1 MKVFQFKFP
10 TMVVDKASGE
20 RVMFDPAS
28 NADHRRKL
36 DENIDQWRRQHPE
49 AHDAQLDSIDMDAH
63 VAVLI
68 DHGVTSVNRE
78 GSQQIVNL
86 RPADQKP
93 AAGERIA
100 RIWEARLG
108 THLGGASGHE
118 DGPLRTVRG
127 ACGVRGVGQGPGVG
141 PWDPGE
147 RVGGQTL
154 GGDGRTAR
162 RWRLA
167 LPVGAHDHLAAVE
180 DGGQDAG
187 GVRTDRPCG
196 LDVHG
201 GRERADGG
209 WRCRLARTIIWQPS
223 KMAARTQEACEQI
236 GHVGWTYTADAKTG
250 IIDIIPGEPPVFLKT
265 HPFPFDRLGSPAD
278 RDRTPFGVKLP
289 ARGGA
294 DVVYEPVEMD
304 WRESSFLLIGGEGG
318 SGKSVLANNLLASIV
333 AQQPLLSV
341 VDLANKATD
350 YYWLRPW
357 VTAGYWGCESVVQAA
372 GVLNMLVDEIEHG
385 ERARAWKENA
395 WQNWLDIPRWAK
407 EKYPLHYIVV
417 DEYSSLVDEAQLVKR
432 IPKADS
438 VLPAVW
444 AQMFTGQ
451 AENDIRSRVL
461 RLLRTARAQGYR
473 LILISQTVN
482 ERSGLGPTTR
492 DLFGQRIVM
501 GPNPS
506 EALVR
511 GVFHDVASM
520 PVVPEHL
527 TALGVTK
534 GVGRAEFTG
543 QASVVFKTTY
553 AGTQDRSDTYM
564 LAQALVDRIGV
575 PDGVDAA
582 RFLRTLEPHGEDDPV
597 DAEYMRWLT
606 DRVSM
611 PYARALATDPVLSA
625 IKGAWDESRIA
636 LGGEDDPVDAE
647 YMRWLTDRVSMPYA
661 RALATDPV
669 LSAIKG
675 AWDESRIALGERPDP
690 IPGMGADTDGADA
703 GDGDA
708 DGDGG
713 AGLPAASPDADSQPS
728 GPVMDAHELAR
739 LMRA

>member
-36 DENIDQWRRQHPE
+36 DENIDQWRRAHPQ

-108 THLGGASGHE
+108 MKMVRFEPYEGRAVFEALDKDRVSARGILANALG
-118 DGPLRTVRG
+118 VK
-127 ACGVRGVGQGPGVG
+127 
-141 PWDPGE
+141 PWE
-147 RVGGQTL
+147 VM
-154 GGDGRTAR
+154 
-162 RWRLA
+162 
-167 LPVGAHDHLAAVE
+167 VE
-180 DGGQDAG
+180 
-187 GVRTDRPCG
+187 P
-196 LDVHG
+196 
-201 GRERADGG
+201 RADGG

-372 GVLNMLVDEIEHG
+372 GVLNMLVEQIEHG

-575 PDGVDAA
+575 PDGVDAT
-582 RFLRTLEPHGEDDPV
+582 RFLRTLEPH
-597 DAEYMRWLT
+597 
-606 DRVSM
+606 
-611 PYARALATDPVLSA
+611 
-625 IKGAWDESRIA
+625 
-636 LGGEDDPVDAE
+636 GEDDPVDAE

-703 GDGDA
+703 GDGGA

-713 AGLPAASPDADSQPS
+713 AGLPAASPDTDSQPS

>member
-20 RVMFDPAS
+20 RVVFDPAS

-68 DHGVTSVNRE
+68 DHGITSVNRE

-108 THLGGASGHE
+108 MKMVRFEPYEGRAVFEALDKDRVSARGILANALG
-118 DGPLRTVRG
+118 VK
-127 ACGVRGVGQGPGVG
+127 
-141 PWDPGE
+141 PWE
-147 RVGGQTL
+147 VM
-154 GGDGRTAR
+154 
-162 RWRLA
+162 
-167 LPVGAHDHLAAVE
+167 VE
-180 DGGQDAG
+180 
-187 GVRTDRPCG
+187 P
-196 LDVHG
+196 
-201 GRERADGG
+201 RADGG

-553 AGTQDRSDTYM
+553 AGTASRSDTYM

-636 LGGEDDPVDAE
+636 LG
-647 YMRWLTDRVSMPYA
+647 
-661 RALATDPV
+661 
-669 LSAIKG
+669 
-675 AWDESRIALGERPDP
+675 ERPDP
-690 IPGMGADTDGADA
+690 IPGMDADTDGADA

-708 DGDGG
+708 DGDG
-713 AGLPAASPDADSQPS
+713 AGMPAASPDADSQPS

>member
-20 RVMFDPAS
+20 RVVFDPAS

-68 DHGVTSVNRE
+68 DHGVTSVNCE

-108 THLGGASGHE
+108 MKMVRFEPYEGRAVFEALDKDRVSARGILANALG
-118 DGPLRTVRG
+118 VK
-127 ACGVRGVGQGPGVG
+127 
-141 PWDPGE
+141 PWE
-147 RVGGQTL
+147 VM
-154 GGDGRTAR
+154 
-162 RWRLA
+162 
-167 LPVGAHDHLAAVE
+167 VE
-180 DGGQDAG
+180 PRD
-187 GVRTDRPCG
+187 
-196 LDVHG
+196 
-201 GRERADGG
+201 DGG

-636 LGGEDDPVDAE
+636 LG
-647 YMRWLTDRVSMPYA
+647 
-661 RALATDPV
+661 
-669 LSAIKG
+669 
-675 AWDESRIALGERPDP
+675 ERPDP
-690 IPGMGADTDGADA
+690 IPGMGADMDGADA

-713 AGLPAASPDADSQPS
+713 AGLPAASPDTDSQPS

>member
-108 THLGGASGHE
+108 MKMIRFEPYEGRAVFEALDKDRVSARGILANALG
-118 DGPLRTVRG
+118 VK
-127 ACGVRGVGQGPGVG
+127 
-141 PWDPGE
+141 PWE
-147 RVGGQTL
+147 VM
-154 GGDGRTAR
+154 
-162 RWRLA
+162 
-167 LPVGAHDHLAAVE
+167 VE
-180 DGGQDAG
+180 
-187 GVRTDRPCG
+187 P
-196 LDVHG
+196 
-201 GRERADGG
+201 RADGG

-372 GVLNMLVDEIEHG
+372 GVLNMLVEQIEHG

-473 LILISQTVN
+473 LSLISQTVN

-553 AGTQDRSDTYM
+553 AGTRDRSDTYM

-575 PDGVDAA
+575 PNGVDAA

-636 LGGEDDPVDAE
+636 LG
-647 YMRWLTDRVSMPYA
+647 
-661 RALATDPV
+661 
-669 LSAIKG
+669 
-675 AWDESRIALGERPDP
+675 ERPDP
-690 IPGMGADTDGADA
+690 IPGMDADTDGADA

-713 AGLPAASPDADSQPS
+713 AGLPAASPDTDSQPS

>member
-108 THLGGASGHE
+108 MKMVRFEPYEGRAVFEALDKDRVSARGILANALG
-118 DGPLRTVRG
+118 VK
-127 ACGVRGVGQGPGVG
+127 
-141 PWDPGE
+141 PWE
-147 RVGGQTL
+147 VM
-154 GGDGRTAR
+154 
-162 RWRLA
+162 
-167 LPVGAHDHLAAVE
+167 VE
-180 DGGQDAG
+180 
-187 GVRTDRPCG
+187 P
-196 LDVHG
+196 
-201 GRERADGG
+201 RADSG

-372 GVLNMLVDEIEHG
+372 GVLNMLVEQIEHG

-636 LGGEDDPVDAE
+636 LG
-647 YMRWLTDRVSMPYA
+647 
-661 RALATDPV
+661 
-669 LSAIKG
+669 
-675 AWDESRIALGERPDP
+675 ERPDP
-690 IPGMGADTDGADA
+690 IPGMDADTDGADA
-703 GDGDA
+703 DDGDA

-713 AGLPAASPDADSQPS
+713 AGLPAASPDTDSQPS

>member
-68 DHGVTSVNRE
+68 DHGITSVNRE

-108 THLGGASGHE
+108 MKMVRFEPYEGRAVFEALDKDRVSARGILANALG
-118 DGPLRTVRG
+118 VK
-127 ACGVRGVGQGPGVG
+127 
-141 PWDPGE
+141 PWDVMVEP
-147 RVGGQTL
+147 R
-154 GGDGRTAR
+154 DG
-162 RWRLA
+162 
-167 LPVGAHDHLAAVE
+167 
-180 DGGQDAG
+180 
-187 GVRTDRPCG
+187 
-196 LDVHG
+196 
-201 GRERADGG
+201 GG

-372 GVLNMLVDEIEHG
+372 GVLNMLVEQIEHG

-527 TALGVTK
+527 TELGVTK

-636 LGGEDDPVDAE
+636 LG
-647 YMRWLTDRVSMPYA
+647 
-661 RALATDPV
+661 
-669 LSAIKG
+669 
-675 AWDESRIALGERPDP
+675 ERPDS

-713 AGLPAASPDADSQPS
+713 AGLPAVSPDADSQPS

>member
-68 DHGVTSVNRE
+68 DHGITSVNRE

-108 THLGGASGHE
+108 MKMVRFEPYEGRAVFEALDKDRVSARGILANALG
-118 DGPLRTVRG
+118 VK
-127 ACGVRGVGQGPGVG
+127 
-141 PWDPGE
+141 PWE
-147 RVGGQTL
+147 VM
-154 GGDGRTAR
+154 
-162 RWRLA
+162 
-167 LPVGAHDHLAAVE
+167 VE
-180 DGGQDAG
+180 
-187 GVRTDRPCG
+187 P
-196 LDVHG
+196 
-201 GRERADGG
+201 RADGG

-636 LGGEDDPVDAE
+636 LG
-647 YMRWLTDRVSMPYA
+647 
-661 RALATDPV
+661 
-669 LSAIKG
+669 
-675 AWDESRIALGERPDP
+675 ERPDP

-708 DGDGG
+708 DGAGD
-713 AGLPAASPDADSQPS
+713 AGLPAASPDTDSQPS

>member
-68 DHGVTSVNRE
+68 DHGITSVNRE

-108 THLGGASGHE
+108 MKMVRFEPYEGRAVFEALDKDRVSARGILANALG
-118 DGPLRTVRG
+118 VK
-127 ACGVRGVGQGPGVG
+127 
-141 PWDPGE
+141 PWDVMVEP
-147 RVGGQTL
+147 R
-154 GGDGRTAR
+154 DG
-162 RWRLA
+162 
-167 LPVGAHDHLAAVE
+167 
-180 DGGQDAG
+180 
-187 GVRTDRPCG
+187 
-196 LDVHG
+196 
-201 GRERADGG
+201 GG

-372 GVLNMLVDEIEHG
+372 GVLNMLVEQIEHG

-527 TALGVTK
+527 TELGVTK

-636 LGGEDDPVDAE
+636 LG
-647 YMRWLTDRVSMPYA
+647 
-661 RALATDPV
+661 
-669 LSAIKG
+669 
-675 AWDESRIALGERPDP
+675 ERPDP
-690 IPGMGADTDGADA
+690 IPGMDADTDGADA
-703 GDGDA
+703 GDGDT

-713 AGLPAASPDADSQPS
+713 AGLPAVSPDADSQPS

>member
-108 THLGGASGHE
+108 MKMVRFEPYEGRAVFEALDKDRVSARGILANALG
-118 DGPLRTVRG
+118 VK
-127 ACGVRGVGQGPGVG
+127 
-141 PWDPGE
+141 PWE
-147 RVGGQTL
+147 VM
-154 GGDGRTAR
+154 
-162 RWRLA
+162 
-167 LPVGAHDHLAAVE
+167 VE
-180 DGGQDAG
+180 
-187 GVRTDRPCG
+187 P
-196 LDVHG
+196 
-201 GRERADGG
+201 RADGG

-372 GVLNMLVDEIEHG
+372 GVLNMLVEQIEHG

-553 AGTQDRSDTYM
+553 AGTRDRSDTYM

-636 LGGEDDPVDAE
+636 LG
-647 YMRWLTDRVSMPYA
+647 
-661 RALATDPV
+661 
-669 LSAIKG
+669 
-675 AWDESRIALGERPDP
+675 ERPDP
-690 IPGMGADTDGADA
+690 IPGMDADTDGVDA

-713 AGLPAASPDADSQPS
+713 AGLPAASLDTDSQPS

>member
-68 DHGVTSVNRE
+68 DHGITSVNRE

-108 THLGGASGHE
+108 MKMVRFEPYEGRAVFEALDKDRVSARGILANALG
-118 DGPLRTVRG
+118 VK
-127 ACGVRGVGQGPGVG
+127 
-141 PWDPGE
+141 PWDVMVEP
-147 RVGGQTL
+147 R
-154 GGDGRTAR
+154 DG
-162 RWRLA
+162 
-167 LPVGAHDHLAAVE
+167 
-180 DGGQDAG
+180 
-187 GVRTDRPCG
+187 
-196 LDVHG
+196 
-201 GRERADGG
+201 GG

-372 GVLNMLVDEIEHG
+372 GVLNMLVEQIEHG

-636 LGGEDDPVDAE
+636 LG
-647 YMRWLTDRVSMPYA
+647 
-661 RALATDPV
+661 
-669 LSAIKG
+669 
-675 AWDESRIALGERPDP
+675 ERPDP

-713 AGLPAASPDADSQPS
+713 AGLPAASPDTDGQPS

>member
-108 THLGGASGHE
+108 MKMVRFEPYEGRAVFEALDKDRVSARGILANALG
-118 DGPLRTVRG
+118 VK
-127 ACGVRGVGQGPGVG
+127 
-141 PWDPGE
+141 PWE
-147 RVGGQTL
+147 VM
-154 GGDGRTAR
+154 
-162 RWRLA
+162 
-167 LPVGAHDHLAAVE
+167 VE
-180 DGGQDAG
+180 
-187 GVRTDRPCG
+187 P
-196 LDVHG
+196 
-201 GRERADGG
+201 RADGG

-318 SGKSVLANNLLASIV
+318 SGKSALVNNLLASIV

-506 EALVR
+506 KALVR

-520 PVVPEHL
+520 PVVPKHL

-553 AGTQDRSDTYM
+553 AGTQNRSDTYM

-636 LGGEDDPVDAE
+636 LG
-647 YMRWLTDRVSMPYA
+647 
-661 RALATDPV
+661 
-669 LSAIKG
+669 
-675 AWDESRIALGERPDP
+675 ERPDP
-690 IPGMGADTDGADA
+690 IPGMDADTDGAGA
-703 GDGDA
+703 GDGDT

-713 AGLPAASPDADSQPS
+713 AGLPAASPDTDSQPS

>member
-20 RVMFDPAS
+20 RVVFDPAS

-108 THLGGASGHE
+108 MKMVRFEPYEGRAVFEALDKDRVSARGILANALG
-118 DGPLRTVRG
+118 VK
-127 ACGVRGVGQGPGVG
+127 
-141 PWDPGE
+141 PWE
-147 RVGGQTL
+147 VM
-154 GGDGRTAR
+154 
-162 RWRLA
+162 
-167 LPVGAHDHLAAVE
+167 VE
-180 DGGQDAG
+180 
-187 GVRTDRPCG
+187 P
-196 LDVHG
+196 
-201 GRERADGG
+201 RADGG

-395 WQNWLDIPRWAK
+395 WQNWLDIPGGR
-407 EKYPLHYIVV
+407 
-417 DEYSSLVDEAQLVKR
+417 KR
-432 IPKADS
+432 STRCITSWSTSTPPWS
-438 VLPAVW
+438 
-444 AQMFTGQ
+444 MR
-451 AENDIRSRVL
+451 RSWSNASR
-461 RLLRTARAQGYR
+461 R
-473 LILISQTVN
+473 
-482 ERSGLGPTTR
+482 
-492 DLFGQRIVM
+492 RIVCCRRC
-501 GPNPS
+501 GRRCSP
-506 EALVR
+506 VR
-511 GVFHDVASM
+511 RRTTSVRVCCACCARR
-520 PVVPEHL
+520 VR
-527 TALGVTK
+527 
-534 GVGRAEFTG
+534 RATG
-543 QASVVFKTTY
+543 
-553 AGTQDRSDTYM
+553 
-564 LAQALVDRIGV
+564 
-575 PDGVDAA
+575 
-582 RFLRTLEPHGEDDPV
+582 
-597 DAEYMRWLT
+597 
-606 DRVSM
+606 
-611 PYARALATDPVLSA
+611 
-625 IKGAWDESRIA
+625 
-636 LGGEDDPVDAE
+636 
-647 YMRWLTDRVSMPYA
+647 
-661 RALATDPV
+661 
-669 LSAIKG
+669 
-675 AWDESRIALGERPDP
+675 
-690 IPGMGADTDGADA
+690 
-703 GDGDA
+703 
-708 DGDGG
+708 
-713 AGLPAASPDADSQPS
+713 
-728 GPVMDAHELAR
+728 
-739 LMRA
+739 

>member
-20 RVMFDPAS
+20 RVVFDPAS

-36 DENIDQWRRQHPE
+36 DENIDQWRRAHPQ

-68 DHGVTSVNRE
+68 DHGITSVNRE

-108 THLGGASGHE
+108 MKMVRFEPYEGRAVFEALDKDRVSARGILANALGVKPWE
-118 DGPLRTVRG
+118 VMVEPRDG
-127 ACGVRGVGQGPGVG
+127 
-141 PWDPGE
+141 
-147 RVGGQTL
+147 
-154 GGDGRTAR
+154 
-162 RWRLA
+162 
-167 LPVGAHDHLAAVE
+167 
-180 DGGQDAG
+180 
-187 GVRTDRPCG
+187 
-196 LDVHG
+196 
-201 GRERADGG
+201 GG

-543 QASVVFKTTY
+543 QASVVFKTAY

-636 LGGEDDPVDAE
+636 LG
-647 YMRWLTDRVSMPYA
+647 
-661 RALATDPV
+661 
-669 LSAIKG
+669 
-675 AWDESRIALGERPDP
+675 ERPDP
-690 IPGMGADTDGADA
+690 IPGMDADTDGADA

-708 DGDGG
+708 DGDG
-713 AGLPAASPDADSQPS
+713 AGMPAASPDADSQPS

>member
-108 THLGGASGHE
+108 MKMVRFEPYEGRAVFEALDKDRVSARGILANALG
-118 DGPLRTVRG
+118 VK
-127 ACGVRGVGQGPGVG
+127 
-141 PWDPGE
+141 PWE
-147 RVGGQTL
+147 VM
-154 GGDGRTAR
+154 
-162 RWRLA
+162 
-167 LPVGAHDHLAAVE
+167 VE
-180 DGGQDAG
+180 
-187 GVRTDRPCG
+187 P
-196 LDVHG
+196 
-201 GRERADGG
+201 RADGG

-236 GHVGWTYTADAKTG
+236 GHVGWTYMADAKTG

-357 VTAGYWGCESVVQAA
+357 VTAGYWWC
-372 GVLNMLVDEIEHG
+372 
-385 ERARAWKENA
+385 
-395 WQNWLDIPRWAK
+395 
-407 EKYPLHYIVV
+407 
-417 DEYSSLVDEAQLVKR
+417 
-432 IPKADS
+432 
-438 VLPAVW
+438 
-444 AQMFTGQ
+444 
-451 AENDIRSRVL
+451 
-461 RLLRTARAQGYR
+461 
-473 LILISQTVN
+473 
-482 ERSGLGPTTR
+482 
-492 DLFGQRIVM
+492 
-501 GPNPS
+501 
-506 EALVR
+506 
-511 GVFHDVASM
+511 
-520 PVVPEHL
+520 
-527 TALGVTK
+527 
-534 GVGRAEFTG
+534 
-543 QASVVFKTTY
+543 
-553 AGTQDRSDTYM
+553 
-564 LAQALVDRIGV
+564 
-575 PDGVDAA
+575 
-582 RFLRTLEPHGEDDPV
+582 
-597 DAEYMRWLT
+597 
-606 DRVSM
+606 
-611 PYARALATDPVLSA
+611 
-625 IKGAWDESRIA
+625 
-636 LGGEDDPVDAE
+636 
-647 YMRWLTDRVSMPYA
+647 
-661 RALATDPV
+661 
-669 LSAIKG
+669 
-675 AWDESRIALGERPDP
+675 
-690 IPGMGADTDGADA
+690 
-703 GDGDA
+703 
-708 DGDGG
+708 
-713 AGLPAASPDADSQPS
+713 
-728 GPVMDAHELAR
+728 
-739 LMRA
+739 

>member
-20 RVMFDPAS
+20 RVVFDPAS

-36 DENIDQWRRQHPE
+36 DENIDQWRRAHPQ

-68 DHGVTSVNRE
+68 DHGITSVNRE

-108 THLGGASGHE
+108 MKMVRFEPYEGRAVFEALDKDRVSARGILANALG
-118 DGPLRTVRG
+118 VK
-127 ACGVRGVGQGPGVG
+127 
-141 PWDPGE
+141 PWE
-147 RVGGQTL
+147 VM
-154 GGDGRTAR
+154 
-162 RWRLA
+162 
-167 LPVGAHDHLAAVE
+167 VE
-180 DGGQDAG
+180 
-187 GVRTDRPCG
+187 P
-196 LDVHG
+196 
-201 GRERADGG
+201 RADGG

-236 GHVGWTYTADAKTG
+236 GHVGWMYTADAKTG

-636 LGGEDDPVDAE
+636 LG
-647 YMRWLTDRVSMPYA
+647 
-661 RALATDPV
+661 
-669 LSAIKG
+669 
-675 AWDESRIALGERPDP
+675 ERPDP
-690 IPGMGADTDGADA
+690 IPGMDGDTDGADA